1 MIDRWQ
7 SSSSGAAM
15 KQQMIR
21 VVVADDHPVVRN
33 GIIYELARQPDI
45 DVLGTAENGDEAL
58 QLVQTIQPDV
68 LVTDLSMPGLRAV
81 ELIRRARSLPVPP
94 RVLILTA
101 YAELDHVL
109 TLIDAGVIGYLLK
122 DEDPA
127 AISAAVR
134 AVARGEPWLS
144 ARVAVSMLD
153 RRVRSTGEPPQPLLS
168 VRGLDVLRL
177 VVAGKTN
184 HEIGVTLG
192 ISEKTVEKHLA
203 EVFAKLG
210 VSSRV
215 EAAVRAVREG
225 LV

>member
-1 MIDRWQ
+1 MIDHLQ
-7 SSSSGAAM
+7 SPSSS
-15 KQQMIR
+15 QTLQPTIR

-33 GIIYELARQPDI
+33 GVVLELSRQPDI
-45 DVLGTAENGDEAL
+45 TVLGTAENGDEAL
-58 QLVQTIQPDV
+58 LRVQTIQPDV

-81 ELIRRARSLPVPP
+81 ELIRRVRALSQPP
-94 RVLILTA
+94 RILILSA
-101 YAELDHVL
+101 YAELDYVL
-109 TLIDAGVIGYLLK
+109 TLIDAGVTGYLLK

-127 AISAAVR
+127 TISAAVR

-144 ARVAVSMLD
+144 SSVAANMVD
-153 RRVRSTGEPPQPLLS
+153 RRLHSAGEPQPPILS
-168 VRGLDVLRL
+168 TRGLDVLRL
-177 VVAGKTN
+177 VVTGKTN
-184 HEIGVTLG
+184 QEIGIVLG
-192 ISEKTVEKHLA
+192 ISEKTVEKHMA

>member
-1 MIDRWQ
+1 MIDHSQ
-7 SSSSGAAM
+7 SPSSSSM
-15 KQQMIR
+15 LQQPIR

-33 GIIYELARQPDI
+33 GVVLELSRQPDI
-45 DVLGTAENGDEAL
+45 MVLGTAENGDEAL
-58 QLVQTIQPDV
+58 RLVQTVQPDV

-81 ELIRRARSLPVPP
+81 DLIRQARVLPEPP
-94 RVLILTA
+94 RILILSA
-101 YAELDHVL
+101 YAELDYVL
-109 TLIDAGVIGYLLK
+109 TLIDAGVTGYLLK

-127 AISAAVR
+127 TISAAVR

-144 ARVAVSMLD
+144 SSVAVGMLD
-153 RRVRSTGEPPQPLLS
+153 RRVRAAGEPPPPLLS
-168 VRGLDVLRL
+168 SRGLDVLRL

-184 HEIGVTLG
+184 QEIGIVLG

>member
-7 SSSSGAAM
+7 SSSSGATM

-33 GIIYELARQPDI
+33 GIIYELSRQPDI

-81 ELIRRARSLPVPP
+81 DLIRRTRSLPVPP
-94 RVLILTA
+94 HVLILTA
-101 YAELDHVL
+101 YAELDYVL
-109 TLIDAGVIGYLLK
+109 TLIDAGVTGYLLK

-127 AISAAVR
+127 TISAAVR

-144 ARVAVSMLD
+144 PSVAVSMLD
-153 RRVRSTGEPPQPLLS
+153 RRVRSAGDPPQPLLS

-184 HEIGVTLG
+184 QEIGIALG

>member
-7 SSSSGAAM
+7 SSSSGATM
-15 KQQMIR
+15 KQQLIR

-33 GIIYELARQPDI
+33 GIIYELACQPDI
-45 DVLGTAENGDEAL
+45 SVLGTAENGDEAL
-58 QLVQTIQPDV
+58 QVVQTIQPDV
-68 LVTDLSMPGLRAV
+68 LVTDLSMPGLRAI

-101 YAELDHVL
+101 YAELDSVL
-109 TLIDAGVIGYLLK
+109 TLIDAGVTGYLLK

-127 AISAAVR
+127 TISAAVR

-144 ARVAVSMLD
+144 ARVAVNMLD
-153 RRVRSTGEPPQPLLS
+153 RRVRSTGEPPPPLLS

>member
-1 MIDRWQ
+1 MIDHWQ
-7 SSSSGAAM
+7 SSSSSAM
-15 KQQMIR
+15 MKHQMIR

-33 GIIYELARQPDI
+33 GIIFELARQPDI

-58 QLVQTIQPDV
+58 RLVQTIQPDV

-81 ELIRRARSLPVPP
+81 EVIRRARSLPVPP
-94 RVLILTA
+94 HVLILTA
-101 YAELDHVL
+101 YAELDYVL
-109 TLIDAGVIGYLLK
+109 TLIDAGVTGYLLK
-122 DEDPA
+122 DEDPST
-127 AISAAVR
+127 ISAAVR

-144 ARVAVSMLD
+144 SSVAVSMLD
-153 RRVRSTGEPPQPLLS
+153 RRVRSAGESPPLLS

-184 HEIGVTLG
+184 QEIGIALG

>member
-1 MIDRWQ
+1 
-7 SSSSGAAM
+7 
-15 KQQMIR
+15 MIR

-33 GIIYELARQPDI
+33 GIVFELARQPDI
-45 DVLGTAENGDEAL
+45 AVLGTAQNGDEAL
-58 QLVQTIQPDV
+58 QLVQTTQPDV

-81 ELIRRARSLPVPP
+81 EVIRRTRSLPSPP
-94 RVLILTA
+94 HILILSA
-101 YAELDHVL
+101 YAELDAVL
-109 TLIDAGVIGYLLK
+109 TLIDAGVTGYLLK
-122 DEDPA
+122 DEDPS

-144 ARVAVSMLD
+144 SSVAVSMLD
-153 RRVRSTGEPPQPLLS
+153 RRVRASSEPPQPLLS

-184 HEIGVTLG
+184 QEIGLTLG